1 MPRSGV
7 FLLAVFALW
16 LAAIFAV
23 GTGGEFPLSDDWA
36 YAHVVRSLCEGR
48 GFEFLPWTGASLVFQ
63 AAYGALFA
71 KLFGFS
77 WELLRLTTLAV
88 SASGIFSTYAL
99 LREAGHAATGR
110 ADERGMRIAAAG
122 AATVAFSPLWFNL
135 SFTFMTDVPFAALAT
150 MSAWLYARAFRS
162 GSRAGLLLAGA
173 VCAAAFLVRQHG
185 VWIAAAAALA
195 ALAAA
200 RTPRAARLR
209 DRVEDAA
216 LAAIVPFVAAAA
228 YAIWAMTSPV
238 VPLAVHNK
246 IGEAA
251 GVSWFTVANAAFR
264 GLATLGFF
272 LLPWAPVVGLAG
284 VRQRRLFALTFA
296 VLAAA
301 AAFLY
306 AREGA
311 TMFYLSNMLGDFWIG
326 PWTTRD
332 IQFLGHKPDG
342 DAGLLFH
349 LALTAA
355 SLASAALL
363 ISRLFAASSFGR
375 DDAGHDATDRAV
387 DAGGRR
393 RIAVFCVAAFS
404 LSALGTLTQSHYFF
418 DRYLIVLVP
427 LAMAAVV
434 ALSGPLRAGSA
445 FAATLAA
452 VALYSVAGTHDY
464 MERSRARWDLLGGLE
479 ARGVTAR
486 SIDGG
491 VEYNGER
498 LADELRTSPTDVE
511 ARRGQ
516 PQSRKSWWWV
526 IDDRW
531 ILAYG
536 PLDGYRE
543 ADSRRFARWLPPGED
558 RVLVLERNDSA
569 DAAYGGGPAGE
580 Q

>member
-1 MPRSGV
+1 MRPSGV
-7 FLLAVFALW
+7 LLLAVFALW
-16 LAAIFAV
+16 LAAVFAV

-36 YAHVVRSLCEGR
+36 YAHVVRSICEGR
-48 GFEFLPWTGASLVFQ
+48 GFDFLPWTGASLVFQ

-71 KLFGFS
+71 KLSGFS
-77 WELLRLTTLAV
+77 YELLRLTTLAV
-88 SASGIFSTYAL
+88 SAIGIFSTYAL
-99 LREAGHAATGR
+99 LREAGPAADSGT
-110 ADERGMRIAAAG
+110 DEHGMRIAAAG

-162 GSRAGLLLAGA
+162 GSRPGLLAAGA

-195 ALAAA
+195 AVATAP
-200 RTPRAARLR
+200 RTARLR
-209 DRVEDAA
+209 DRAQDAA
-216 LAAIVPFVAAAA
+216 AAAIVPFVAAAA
-228 YAIWAMTSPV
+228 YVIWAVTSPV

-251 GVSWFTVANAAFR
+251 GVSWLTVANASFR

-272 LLPWAPVVGLAG
+272 LLPWAPVIGLAG
-284 VRQRRLFALTFA
+284 VRQRRLFSLSFAALG
-296 VLAAA
+296 AAA
-301 AAFLY
+301 AYLY

-332 IQFLGHKPDG
+332 IQFLGHRPDG
-342 DAGLLFH
+342 DAGVLFH
-349 LALTAA
+349 VALTAA

-363 ISRLFAASSFGR
+363 VSRLAAAPFGR
-375 DDAGHDATDRAV
+375 ADAKHDASDRAV

-393 RIAVFCVAAFS
+393 RVAVFCVAAFA

-434 ALSGPLRAGSA
+434 ALAGPLRAGGA
-445 FAATLAA
+445 FAALLAA

-464 MERSRARWDLLGGLE
+464 MERNRARWDLLGALE

-543 ADSRRFARWLPPGED
+543 ADSRRFTRWLPPGED
-558 RVLVLERNDSA
+558 RVLVLERNDSV
-569 DAAYGGGPAGE
+569 DAASGAEPARE
-580 Q
+580 H